1 MSQQPTQ
8 TDTLIFAEVRAYI
21 NNHSS
26 IDPARVK
33 GLHGT
38 YVFLRDRATA
48 KMLRRYVPGGGDENA
63 GAWPLAN
70 FATEMKD
77 MALSRRSHFQV
88 VWEFLTPEQVAEGVR
103 KAAADEKQME
113 QAAKLVR
120 EEREAQQR
128 VLAETQATLQRLTE
142 PGYTA
147 PVSVDPEPG
156 KVDGMDGMDKMDE
169 APAPEPK
176 VAKPKAVAKPKPAA
190 LKNLEKLAGAVGG
203 Q

>member
-21 NNHSS
+21 NNRSS
-26 IDPARVK
+26 GEPLRVK

-38 YVFLRDRATA
+38 YPFLRKQGD
-48 KMLRRYVPGGGDENA
+48 KNLRRYVPGAGDENA

-70 FATEMKD
+70 FAAEMKD
-77 MALSRRSHFQV
+77 MALSRRSTFQV
-88 VWEFLTPEQVAEGVR
+88 VWEFLTPAEVAEGIR
-103 KAAADEKQME
+103 KADEDEAMMK
-113 QAAKLVR
+113 QAAKLAS
-120 EEREAQQR
+120 EEREAQER

-142 PGYTA
+142 PGYTV
-147 PVSVDPEPG
+147 PVPVPVDPEPG
-156 KVDGMDGMDKMDE
+156 KDE

-176 VAKPKAVAKPKPAA
+176 VAKPKAVAKPKVAA

>member
-26 IDPARVK
+26 LDPARVK

-70 FATEMKD
+70 FAAEMKD

-88 VWEFLTPEQVAEGVR
+88 VWEFLSPEQVAEGIR
-103 KAAADEKQME
+103 KAAADEGQME

-120 EEREAQQR
+120 EEREAQER
-128 VLAETQATLQRLTE
+128 VLAEAQATLQRITE
-142 PGYTA
+142 PGYTV
-147 PVSVDPEPG
+147 PVPVPMDPEPG
-156 KVDGMDGMDKMDE
+156 KVDGMDE
-169 APAPEPK
+169 TPAEPK
-176 VAKPKAVAKPKPAA
+176 PAKPKVVAKPKAAA